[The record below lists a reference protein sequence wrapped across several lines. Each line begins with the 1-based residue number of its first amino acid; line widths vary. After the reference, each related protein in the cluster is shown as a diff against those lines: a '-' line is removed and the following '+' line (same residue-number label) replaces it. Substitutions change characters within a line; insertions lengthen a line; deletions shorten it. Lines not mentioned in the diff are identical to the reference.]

1 VVTDIAYAKGKISYS
16 TFDADSDDV
25 LRLDFEPDTVT
36 AGAAALRERAE
47 PIVGDG
53 YSFNRGTRVLRV
65 HHRHAR
71 DIVIQGSGGATP
83 ASFVTFDDP
92 HQLAGTLLAG
102 EYPAGLL
109 RWSDGQWR
117 IGVPDG
123 RFGTFNL
130 VNQGASPGASS
141 SASFAFV
148 TPRVFAGIDVY
159 NPGPQAASV
168 DLRCSDLQRMPVTV
182 SPDQLLR
189 VRTGWQQPCAT
200 VTIEFSINAPLRFDN
215 LAYLP

>member
-1 VVTDIAYAKGKISYS
+1 
-16 TFDADSDDV
+16 
-25 LRLDFEPDTVT
+25 
-36 AGAAALRERAE
+36 
-47 PIVGDG
+47 
-53 YSFNRGTRVLRV
+53 VLRV

-71 DIVIQGSGGATP
+71 DIVIQGNGGATP

-92 HQLAGTLLAG
+92 HQLAGTVLAG
-102 EYPAGLL
+102 EYPTGLL
-109 RWSDGQWR
+109 RWSDGQWK

-130 VNQGASPGASS
+130 ARQGASS

-148 TPRVFAGIDVY
+148 SPRVFTGIDVY
-159 NPGPQAASV
+159 NPSPQAASLE
-168 DLRCSDLQRMPVTV
+168 LRCSDAQRMSVTI

-189 VRTGWQQPCAT
+189 VRTGWQQPCASI
-200 VTIEFSINAPLRFDN
+200 TIEIASDAPLRFDN